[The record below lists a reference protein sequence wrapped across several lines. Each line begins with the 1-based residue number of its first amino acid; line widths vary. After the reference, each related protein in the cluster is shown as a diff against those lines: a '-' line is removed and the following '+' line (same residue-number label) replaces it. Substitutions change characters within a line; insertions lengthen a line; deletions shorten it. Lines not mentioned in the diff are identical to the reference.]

1 LEADD
6 KQFVT
11 VLSAMPNMVYLEL
24 DVPCQLQGLATLLML
39 DQMPSL
45 QALTLRGTSAMAT
58 QYRQPG

>member
-1 LEADD
+1 
-6 KQFVT
+6 
-11 VLSAMPNMVYLEL
+11 LSAMPNMVYLEL